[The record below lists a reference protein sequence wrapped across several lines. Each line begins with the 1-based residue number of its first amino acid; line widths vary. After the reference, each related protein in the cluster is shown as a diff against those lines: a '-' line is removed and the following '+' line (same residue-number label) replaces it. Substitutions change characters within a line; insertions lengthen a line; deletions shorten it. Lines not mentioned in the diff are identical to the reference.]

1 MITLDGAE
9 GDKTVKVCVVE
20 DDDDLRNHFK
30 TSIRADTGLTL
41 SWHASSVTDGLQ
53 LAKNFLPDVALIDL
67 GLPDGDGSELITY
80 LKSQSLT
87 KVLVITVFGD
97 RLTVQRAI
105 ESGADGY
112 LVKDS
117 HPERITSAIKDVAR
131 GGAPVSASVT
141 PHLVSLARKE
151 GFRGPVTSEESRA
164 APPLTVREIEL
175 LELFAKGLSYKEAA
189 ECLGLSRHT
198 VADYVKSVYRKLSV
212 NSRSE
217 AVFEAVHYNLISLS
231 NHN

>member
-1 MITLDGAE
+1 MSTSSGVQGA
-9 GDKTVKVCVVE
+9 KTISVCVVE
-20 DDDDLRNHFK
+20 DDDELRDHFK
-30 TSIRADTGLTL
+30 ACIRGDTGLTL

-53 LAKNFLPDVALIDL
+53 LAQSFQPDVALIDL
-67 GLPDGDGSELITY
+67 GLPDGDGSELIKD
-80 LKSQSLT
+80 LKSGAST
-87 KVLVITVFGD
+87 KILVITVFGD
-97 RLTVQRAI
+97 RVSVQRAI

-117 HPERITSAIKDVAR
+117 HPERIASAIKEVAN
-131 GGAPVSASVT
+131 GGAPISASVT

-151 GFRGPVTSEESRA
+151 VPSERPLLEASRS

-189 ECLGLSRHT
+189 KCLGLSQHT
-198 VADYVKSVYRKLSV
+198 VADYVKSVYRKLAV

-231 NHN
+231 NRH